1 MDSEKQ
7 MKFSNK
13 LIGLVDDEQVF
24 HWIADK
30 FIEKINHGLK
40 SISLYDGNE
49 ALEYLSDPNNEVPDI
64 LFLDLNMP
72 IANGWKFLDEFASLK
87 QDLPKEI
94 DIYIVSSSIDPEDH
108 KKAKSYS
115 YVRQFISKPLT
126 QQTIESVL

>member
-1 MDSEKQ
+1 

-30 FIEKINHGLK
+30 FIENINHGLR
-40 SISLYDGNE
+40 SILLYNGME
-49 ALEYLSDPNNEVPDI
+49 ALVYLSNSSNQVPDI

-72 IANGWKFLDEFASLK
+72 IANGWKFLDEFAALEGK
-87 QDLPKEI
+87 LDKEM
-94 DIYIVSSSIDPEDH
+94 DIYILSSSIDPEDH
-108 KKAKSYS
+108 KKAESYS

-126 QQTIESVL
+126 QQTIEQVLS

>member
-1 MDSEKQ
+1 

-30 FIEKINHGLK
+30 FIENINHGLK
-40 SISLYDGNE
+40 SVSLYNGME
-49 ALEYLSDPNNEVPDI
+49 ALDYLKDPNNQIPDI

-72 IANGWKFLDEFASLK
+72 IANGWKFLDEFGSLHGNLSK
-87 QDLPKEI
+87 TM
-94 DIYIVSSSIDPEDH
+94 DIYIVSSSIDPEDF
-108 KKAKSYS
+108 KKAESYS
-115 YVRQFISKPLT
+115 YVRKFISKPLT

>member
-1 MDSEKQ
+1 

-30 FIEKINHGLK
+30 FIENINHGLK
-40 SISLYDGNE
+40 SVSLYNGME
-49 ALEYLSDPNNEVPDI
+49 ALDYLKDPDNQIPDI

-72 IANGWKFLDEFASLK
+72 VANGWKFLDEFGSL
-87 QDLPKEI
+87 QEDLSKTM
-94 DIYIVSSSIDPEDH
+94 DIYIVSSSIDPEDF
-108 KKAKSYS
+108 KKAESYS
-115 YVRQFISKPLT
+115 YVRSFISKPLT

>member
-1 MDSEKQ
+1 

-30 FIEKINHGLK
+30 FIENINHGLK
-40 SISLYDGNE
+40 SISLYNGME
-49 ALEYLSDPNNEVPDI
+49 ALDYLKDPDNQIPDI

-72 IANGWKFLDEFASLK
+72 VANGWKFLDEFGSL
-87 QDLPKEI
+87 QEDLSKTM
-94 DIYIVSSSIDPEDH
+94 DIYIVSSSIDPEDF
-108 KKAKSYS
+108 KKAESYS
-115 YVRQFISKPLT
+115 YVRSFISKPLT